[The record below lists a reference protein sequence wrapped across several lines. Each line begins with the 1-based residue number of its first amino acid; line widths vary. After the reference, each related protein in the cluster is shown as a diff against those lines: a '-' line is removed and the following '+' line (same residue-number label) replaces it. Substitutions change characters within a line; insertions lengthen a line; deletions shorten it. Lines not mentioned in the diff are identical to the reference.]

1 MFAGADLIVKVKEP
15 IAAEYHRFREGQQL
29 FTYLHLA
36 ADKALTEFLLER
48 KIDSI
53 AYETVQTADRKL
65 PLLTPMSEVAGRMS
79 VQAAAHALE
88 SPAGGAGILLGGVP
102 GTPAAKVTI
111 IGGGVS
117 GTEAA
122 KIAIGMRAIVR
133 VLDTNPS
140 RLAYLSDVFGGRL
153 DLVIPNRA
161 ITAAS
166 VADSDVVIGAVLVP
180 GAKAPKLVTREM
192 IKSMRP
198 GSVVVDIAID
208 QGGCFETSRPTT
220 HSDPTYVEEGVVHY
234 CVANIPG
241 AVARTSTMALTAAT
255 LPYLVRVAAHGV
267 TAAAAGDPA
276 LAKGLSSLGGELV
289 NEAGRRGARH
299 SLPGSG
305 HAADGLSA
313 HAWWK
318 SRTVDPNRWG
328 QPFSTPG
335 GTERYVVASARSR
348 TRTCSRGASSPAAR
362 AITTAPS
369 HAARSSVAKPRTSFL
384 DIPPADRTSASRA
397 CQRSNTIAA
406 SWSRPASSPDTTTA
420 RREQPAPK
428 SVAVSSLDHSPTK
441 PSTTSGADNPSNA
454 SSAAMA
460 WSPWRSMASATSSR
474 FPPGKWW

>member
-1 MFAGADLIVKVKEP
+1 MSALVVGVPKEIKDNENRVSVVPDGVAELVHHGHRVLVESGAGAGSRFSDAEYVAAGATLLPSADEVFAGADLIVKVKEP
-15 IAAEYHRFREGQQL
+15 IPAEYHRFRDGQQL

-36 ADKALTEFLLER
+36 ADKQLTEFLLEHE
-48 KIDSI
+48 IDSI

-79 VQAAAHALE
+79 VQAAARALE

-122 KIAIGMRAIVR
+122 KIAVGMRAVVR

-166 VADSDVVIGAVLVP
+166 VAESDVVIGAVLVP

-192 IKSMRP
+192 IKTMRP

-255 LPYLVRVAAHGV
+255 LPYLVKVAAHGV
-267 TAAAAGDPA
+267 RGAAAADPA
-276 LAKGLSSLGGELV
+276 LAKGLSTIGGDLV
-289 NEAGRRGARH
+289 NEPVAEAH
-299 SLPGSG
+299 
-305 HAADGLSA
+305 GLA
-313 HAWWK
+313 Y
-318 SRTVDPNRWG
+318 RD
-328 QPFSTPG
+328 
-335 GTERYVVASARSR
+335 
-348 TRTCSRGASSPAAR
+348 
-362 AITTAPS
+362 
-369 HAARSSVAKPRTSFL
+369 
-384 DIPPADRTSASRA
+384 PADRL
-397 CQRSNTIAA
+397 AA
-406 SWSRPASSPDTTTA
+406 
-420 RREQPAPK
+420 
-428 SVAVSSLDHSPTK
+428 
-441 PSTTSGADNPSNA
+441 G
-454 SSAAMA
+454 
-460 WSPWRSMASATSSR
+460 
-474 FPPGKWW
+474 